1 MKKKVLAF
9 PHAVIGGVNDPTEWG
24 GCPKCHRNDGFLNAD
39 DGMGMGQWFYCKRHK
54 LKWHVGTNLFFAWLH
69 MPEKE
74 LTRPV
79 YVLADCTRSNLGIH
93 RKSGLGLGNLNPR
106 S

>member
-1 MKKKVLAF
+1 MNKRILEF
-9 PHAVIGGVNDPTEWG
+9 PNAVIGGVNDPTDWG

-54 LKWHVGTNLFFAWLH
+54 LKWHIGTNLLSAWLH

-74 LTRPV
+74 LTRQG
-79 YVLADCTRSNLGIH
+79 YMLADCAEVKPWYPPKKRPWA
-93 RKSGLGLGNLNPR
+93 GNLNPR
-106 S
+106 A